1 MKTKLN
7 ILGILALTWSANT
20 IAQQDKHL
28 TMWNENASSI
38 NPAAVASMD
47 EDVRFLTN
55 FRMQWLPLN
64 GNALRTNTFSF
75 DAKLMKVKKT
85 GSHLG
90 IGLNF
95 TNDQTGDIRYTS
107 NVISIPVAYN
117 IGLDRNSFFSIG
129 ISPGFVSRSLGTG
142 NQTWD
147 NQWNGSTFDQTISS
161 GEIIQ
166 GTASAFDIGAGL
178 QYKYQS
184 DNQSHLKI
192 GFSVNHLTSPSLSFT
207 STGDK
212 LYKNINI
219 YASGTYFQPDRRF
232 GISPSILVSL
242 MGPNYNVL
250 LGSNFDHELFE
261 SSKRTDYVQRSFIS
275 YGFYLRWKDAFIAT
289 IAYKFYG
296 FKVGVSYDINVSKL
310 SSDTR
315 AQGGFE
321 LYLKYS
327 LMVDKSSYIHDR
339 RLFRWRGGR
348 GRL

>member
-1 MKTKLN
+1 
-7 ILGILALTWSANT
+7 
-20 IAQQDKHL
+20 
-28 TMWNENASSI
+28 
-38 NPAAVASMD
+38 
-47 EDVRFLTN
+47 
-55 FRMQWLPLN
+55 
-64 GNALRTNTFSF
+64 
-75 DAKLMKVKKT
+75 
-85 GSHLG
+85 
-90 IGLNF
+90 
-95 TNDQTGDIRYTS
+95 
-107 NVISIPVAYN
+107 
-117 IGLDRNSFFSIG
+117 
-129 ISPGFVSRSLGTG
+129 
-142 NQTWD
+142 
-147 NQWNGSTFDQTISS
+147 
-161 GEIIQ
+161 
-166 GTASAFDIGAGL
+166 
-178 QYKYQS
+178 
-184 DNQSHLKI
+184 
-192 GFSVNHLTSPSLSFT
+192 LTSPSLSFT
-207 STGDK
+207 STGDN

-219 YASGTYFQPDRRF
+219 YASGTYFQPERRF

-242 MGPNYNVL
+242 IGPNYNVL

-261 SSKRTDYVQRSFIS
+261 SSRRTDYVQRSFIS

>member
-1 MKTKLN
+1 MKTKFSL
-7 ILGILALTWSANT
+7 IGILALTWSANT
-20 IAQQDKHL
+20 VAQQDQHL
-28 TMWNENASSI
+28 TMWNENASMI

-75 DAKLMKVKKT
+75 DAKLLKDKKS

-90 IGLNF
+90 LGVNF
-95 TNDQTGDIRYTS
+95 ANDQTGDVRYTS
-107 NVISIPVAYN
+107 NIVSIPIAYT
-117 IGLDRNSFFSIG
+117 IGLDRNNFFSIG
-129 ISPGFVSRSLGTG
+129 VAPGFISRNLGNG

-147 NQWNGSTFDQTISS
+147 NQWNGSSFDPTISS
-161 GEIIQ
+161 GEILQ
-166 GTASAFDIGAGL
+166 ANASAFDIGAGM
-178 QYKYQS
+178 QYKYQT

-192 GFSVNHLTSPSLSFT
+192 GFSVNHITSPSLSFS
-207 STGDK
+207 STEDK

-219 YASGTYFQPDRRF
+219 YASGTYFQAQKRF
-232 GISPSILVSL
+232 GISPQLLVSL
-242 MGPNYNVL
+242 YGPNYNVL
-250 LGSNFDHELFE
+250 VGTNFDHELFE
-261 SSKRTDYVQRSFIS
+261 SSRRTDYVQRSFIS

-289 IAYKFYG
+289 LAYKFNS

-310 SSDTR
+310 SSETR
-315 AQGGFE
+315 AKGGFE

-327 LMVDKSSYIHDR
+327 LMVDRSSYIHDR